1 LGDALS
7 DADAERLSK
16 RHLTEYHLLKIELNA
31 GKQNPNVDGQ
41 CLMNVGEM
49 VDEAVN
55 EPHGATAS
63 QSAGSSNSCAAAANS
78 EIEQLGIDID
88 FVLNCGDAVD
98 SKWAPSAECDISSPL
113 CRTERIFQSC
123 ISQLWVSCGVS
134 CSALSMHR
142 MLVLRPDR
150 P

>member
-1 LGDALS
+1 MSNEEASGDALS

-16 RHLTEYHLLKIELNA
+16 RHRTEYHLLKIGLNA

-49 VDEAVN
+49 VGEAVN

-98 SKWAPSAECDISSPL
+98 SKWAPSADADPEDDEAQYQLVVCCPADPL
-113 CRTERIFQSC
+113 PCTSLAFI
-123 ISQLWVSCGVS
+123 
-134 CSALSMHR
+134 
-142 MLVLRPDR
+142 P
-150 P
+150 

>member
-1 LGDALS
+1 MSNEEASGDALS

-16 RHLTEYHLLKIELNA
+16 RHRTEYHLLKIGLNA

-63 QSAGSSNSCAAAANS
+63 QSAGSSNSCAAAANT
-78 EIEQLGIDID
+78 GAAA
-88 FVLNCGDAVD
+88 DAEEAV
-98 SKWAPSAECDISSPL
+98 
-113 CRTERIFQSC
+113 
-123 ISQLWVSCGVS
+123 
-134 CSALSMHR
+134 HR
-142 MLVLRPDR
+142 QAFRKDVKK
-150 P
+150 